1 MNNQAADV
9 QRSATWEGDEARLDR
24 VVAEL
29 DLARSRS
36 RAGELIAAGAVTCDG
51 VLAKKAGVKVTAG
64 VEVTVTGED
73 RFVSRGAHKLVAAIA
88 EFGLEPQG
96 RVTMDLGASTG
107 GFTQV
112 LLEHDPKVVLAIDV
126 GHDQM
131 VPAIAAD
138 PRVRSIEGC
147 NARELTA
154 ERLAELTGQNEKPS
168 LIVADLS
175 FISLTHIL
183 PAIARCA
190 SDDAEA
196 AVLVKPQFEVGRV
209 RNGIVLDPAQWE
221 SAIRT
226 VMGAAAEHGFM
237 TRGIAPS
244 PILGG
249 EGNREFLLWIAR
261 GTPGDQTEWDARIT
275 ELCTV
280 TAERSG
286 AATGRTN

>member
-1 MNNQAADV
+1 MTESTEL
-9 QRSATWEGDEARLDR
+9 QRSAVWEGSDARLDR
-24 VVAEL
+24 VIAEL
-29 DLARSRS
+29 GLARSRS
-36 RAGELIAAGAVTCDG
+36 RAAELIAEGAVACDG
-51 VLAKKAGVKVTAG
+51 ISAKKAGMKIASGTQ
-64 VEVTVTGED
+64 VTVTGED

-88 EFGLEPQG
+88 EFGLQPAG
-96 RVTMDLGASTG
+96 RVAMDLGASTG

-112 LLEHDPKVVLAIDV
+112 LLEHDPEVVLAIDV

-131 VPAIAAD
+131 VPEIAAD

-154 ERLAELTGQNEKPS
+154 ERLADLTGVAERPS

-190 SDDAEA
+190 SEDAEA

-209 RNGIVLDPAQWE
+209 RNGIVLDPEQWAQ
-221 SAIRT
+221 AIRT
-226 VMGAAAEHGFM
+226 VMQSAAEHGFV
-237 TRGIAPS
+237 TRGLAPS

-261 GTPGDQTEWDARIT
+261 GTPADQTEWETRIT
-275 ELCTV
+275 DVCAV
-280 TAERSG
+280 SADRSG